1 MRRKMYVC
9 FILFLIII
17 LSNTLSM
24 GTYLTIPVWSD
35 SYEPTSNMD
44 ADKGN
49 FLELDCGSAIL
60 IEQNT
65 GEVLYKHNEHEKL
78 RPASVTKVMTIL
90 LIMESIANGTLKYE
104 DKIPCSEHAASMG
117 GSQIW
122 LDTNEELTVD
132 EMLKAICVV
141 SANDCTVA
149 MAEKIGGSEENFVNM
164 MNEKAKNLGMNDTT
178 FKNCHGIDEDG
189 HVTSAYDIALMSKE
203 LLVNYP
209 EITNYT
215 TIYMDTLRGGE
226 SELVNTNKLV
236 RNYAGATGLKTGST
250 SLALFNLSAS
260 ATKEGLSLIGVIMK
274 APTSKERF
282 SCARKLLDYGFS
294 NYKYETLAN
303 ENDFVKEV
311 YVQKGTKD
319 KVNLVYDRSVG
330 KMTKKNETDN
340 IDTVVEI
347 KEEVIA
353 PVNKGE
359 VIGKVKF
366 VRGDETIGE
375 VNLIAEA
382 EVKKQSFG
390 NMVIEVYKKWFNLMR

>member
-1 MRRKMYVC
+1 
-9 FILFLIII
+9 
-17 LSNTLSM
+17 
-24 GTYLTIPVWSD
+24 
-35 SYEPTSNMD
+35 
-44 ADKGN
+44 
-49 FLELDCGSAIL
+49 
-60 IEQNT
+60 
-65 GEVLYKHNEHEKL
+65 
-78 RPASVTKVMTIL
+78 
-90 LIMESIANGTLKYE
+90 
-104 DKIPCSEHAASMG
+104 
-117 GSQIW
+117 
-122 LDTNEELTVD
+122 
-132 EMLKAICVV
+132 
-141 SANDCTVA
+141 
-149 MAEKIGGSEENFVNM
+149 
-164 MNEKAKNLGMNDTT
+164 
-178 FKNCHGIDEDG
+178 
-189 HVTSAYDIALMSKE
+189 
-203 LLVNYP
+203 
-209 EITNYT
+209 
-215 TIYMDTLRGGE
+215 
-226 SELVNTNKLV
+226 
-236 RNYAGATGLKTGST
+236 
-250 SLALFNLSAS
+250 
-260 ATKEGLSLIGVIMK
+260 MK

-382 EVKKQSFG
+382 EVRKQGFG